1 MERQPFRQIIETH
14 GVSWVLASLLAALAQ
29 FRMIGRIIGPQ
40 YQDSIAAT
48 QGVLDGL
55 PHWQVFQSRVF
66 GPWVVE
72 MLSGLTG
79 SFEAAHMLY
88 TIAVYFLAGLAM
100 LVVGHRHYGAKS
112 AWIGFLSFQALCTV
126 LINIRWHYVWDG
138 GELLTFTLFC
148 HFVLAGKDWRWLA
161 GLFALSILNRE
172 SAFFIAAWMILD
184 PLLTVALNRSPL
196 RWPMLQAGIACL
208 AGGAAL
214 TQLLRTTLLK
224 REIGPDLFGMPELA
238 GRSFHPH
245 IQLNI
250 DYLLDAFLHPT
261 QEFNILIVML
271 LLLPLPLTYLLFRR
285 FGRAYLS
292 LGLAHGLIVLSL
304 PIVGVLSE
312 TRVLFDLV
320 PFMALGFAALCRED
334 DGRPA

>member
-1 MERQPFRQIIETH
+1 MKHQPFRQIIETH

-29 FRMIGRIIGPQ
+29 FRMIGRVIGVQ

-48 QGVLDGL
+48 RGVLDGL

-66 GPWVVE
+66 GPWIVD
-72 MLSGLTG
+72 MLTGLTG
-79 SFEAAHMLY
+79 SFETAHMLY
-88 TIAVYFLAGLAM
+88 TITAYFLAGLAM
-100 LVVGHRHYGAKS
+100 LVVAHRHYGAKS
-112 AWIGFLSFQALCTV
+112 AWIGFLSFQALCLI
-126 LINIRWHYVWDG
+126 LINSRWHYVWDG

-148 HFVLAGKDWRWLA
+148 HFVLAGKDWCWLA
-161 GLFALSILNRE
+161 GLFALSVLNRE
-172 SAFFIAAWMILD
+172 SAFFIAAWMVLD
-184 PLLTVALNRSPL
+184 PLLTAVLDKSLP
-196 RWPMLQAGIACL
+196 RWPMIIAGLACL
-208 AGGAAL
+208 AAGAAL
-214 TQLLRTTLLK
+214 TQFLRTTLLK

-250 DYLLDAFLHPT
+250 DYLLDAFLLPT
-261 QEFNILIVML
+261 QEFNIVIVIL
-271 LLLPLPLTYLLFRR
+271 LVLPLPLTVLLFRR
-285 FGRAYLS
+285 LGRRYLS

-312 TRVLFDLV
+312 TRVLFDLT

-334 DGRPA
+334 EGRPA

>member
-1 MERQPFRQIIETH
+1 MKHQPFRQIIETH

-29 FRMIGRIIGPQ
+29 FRMIGRVIGVQ

-48 QGVLDGL
+48 RGVLDGL

-66 GPWVVE
+66 GPWIVD
-72 MLSGLTG
+72 MLTGLIG
-79 SFEAAHMLY
+79 SFETAHMLY
-88 TIAVYFLAGLAM
+88 TITAYFLAGLAM
-100 LVVGHRHYGAKS
+100 LVVAHRHYGAKS
-112 AWIGFLSFQALCTV
+112 AWIGFLSFQALCLI
-126 LINIRWHYVWDG
+126 LINSRWHYIWDG

-161 GLFALSILNRE
+161 GLFALSVLNRE
-172 SAFFIAAWMILD
+172 SAFFIAAWMVLD
-184 PLLTVALNRSPL
+184 PLLTAVLDKSRPRSP
-196 RWPMLQAGIACL
+196 MIIAGLACL
-208 AGGAAL
+208 AAGAAL
-214 TQLLRTTLLK
+214 TQFLRTTLLK
-224 REIGPDLFGMPELA
+224 RETGPDLFGMPELA

-261 QEFNILIVML
+261 QEFNIVIVIL
-271 LLLPLPLTYLLFRR
+271 LVLPLPLTVLLFRR
-285 FGRAYLS
+285 LGRRYLS
-292 LGLAHGLIVLSL
+292 LGLVHGLIVLSL

-312 TRVLFDLV
+312 TRVLFDLA

-334 DGRPA
+334 EGRPA